1 MPRERQEFFR
11 ESNSKEKES
20 IYILAFEGNV
30 TEVEYFEEI
39 KSYQRFNDELV
50 HLHLLKRRKS
60 DTNSS
65 PKYVFSKL
73 KREAKEEYNFNDQD
87 ELWMIIDT
95 DRWKNI
101 REIINLCS
109 SEGNMFAAVSNP
121 CFEFWLLLHVKKFSD
136 LLDEEKTNLLQNR
149 KISNK
154 RRYIDKF
161 LGDAMPDGYNKRN
174 PRTARFILLVDHA
187 ITESRNLVV
196 EGEDYPKGL
205 GSHVY
210 KIVEKLIK

>member
-1 MPRERQEFFR
+1 
-11 ESNSKEKES
+11 
-20 IYILAFEGNV
+20 
-30 TEVEYFEEI
+30 
-39 KSYQRFNDELV
+39 
-50 HLHLLKRRKS
+50 
-60 DTNSS
+60 
-65 PKYVFSKL
+65 
-73 KREAKEEYNFNDQD
+73 
-87 ELWMIIDT
+87 
-95 DRWKNI
+95 
-101 REIINLCS
+101 
-109 SEGNMFAAVSNP
+109 MFAAVSNP

-154 RRYIDKF
+154 RRYIDKL

-210 KIVEKLIK
+210 KIVEKLLK